1 MKRITARTLAI
12 LYTLCTALLI
22 HCLSENAS
30 AWTGVTTDKN
40 TYIQG
45 EQIRVR
51 YSGAPGYNRDWICI
65 VPSGAPDTEVGKYQ
79 SIPNGARKGI
89 LVFDPP
95 ALGHYEV
102 RAYFNY
108 NRNGYVVSSRNEF
121 SVVKAS
127 HHPDHES
134 SITDPKLK
142 QAQYA
147 LMERG
152 YDPGEADG
160 FYGRRTIAAL
170 REFQKE
176 NQLRQSG
183 KLNRETLI
191 ALGLLKVKD

>member
-1 MKRITARTLAI
+1 
-12 LYTLCTALLI
+12 
-22 HCLSENAS
+22 
-30 AWTGVTTDKN
+30 VTTDKH
-40 TYIQG
+40 TYIIG

-51 YSGAPGYNRDWICI
+51 YNGAPGYNRDWICI

-79 SIPNGARKGI
+79 NIPNRVRKGF
-89 LVFDPP
+89 LTFDAP
-95 ALGHYEV
+95 APGHYEV

-108 NRNGYVVSSRNEF
+108 SRNGYVVSARHPF
-121 SVVKAS
+121 SVVEAT
-127 HHPDHES
+127 PYPYPEQES
-134 SITDPKLK
+134 SLPDPILK

-160 FYGRRTIAAL
+160 LYGRRTIAAL

-183 KLNRETLI
+183 KLNKGTLK
-191 ALGLLKVKD
+191 ALGMFKEMTNKYTE